1 VISLGVAG
9 RDEARPSRRGL
20 YLGAAIGL
28 PQPDVVNRALQ
39 VCAVVQAAKD
49 AGAEILVRWSDG
61 EVGRL
66 TIEESGS

>member
-1 VISLGVAG
+1 MISLGVAG

-20 YLGAAIGL
+20 YLCAAIGL

-39 VCAVVQAAKD
+39 VCAVVQAA
-49 AGAEILVRWSDG
+49 EILVRWSDG

-66 TIEESGS
+66 KIEESGS